1 MRDFQGLMGTTAA
14 AVSRRAVALGVV
26 VMAAVMFAMPIR
38 ALATVT
44 QGQVDDFEDGTLV
57 NWHMGPNNPVP
68 ESNVASGGPAGAND
82 NFMKLVSTGTGG
94 AGGKMVV
101 FNDAQQW

>member
-1 MRDFQGLMGTTAA
+1 MRDFRGLMGTAA
-14 AVSRRAVALGVV
+14 TMVSRRAVALVSIAA
-26 VMAAVMFAMPIR
+26 AAVMFAMPMR
-38 ALATVT
+38 AVATVT

-82 NFMKLVSTGTGG
+82 NYMRL
-94 AGGKMVV
+94 
-101 FNDAQQW
+101 D